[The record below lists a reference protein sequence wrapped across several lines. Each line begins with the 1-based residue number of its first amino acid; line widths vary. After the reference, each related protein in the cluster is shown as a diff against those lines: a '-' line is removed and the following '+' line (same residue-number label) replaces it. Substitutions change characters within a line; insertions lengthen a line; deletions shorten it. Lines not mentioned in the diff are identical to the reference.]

1 MLLVLFYELSIGK
14 GFDNVC
20 RVLGITPNSDVHCT
34 CTLGNDAHEVQ
45 ERHMKFRAANPID
58 QIPQA
63 KDTEESTRT
72 DSFRL

>member
-45 ERHMKFRAANPID
+45 KDRID
-58 QIPQA
+58 DFAVSSIQRRI
-63 KDTEESTRT
+63 
-72 DSFRL
+72 